1 MCLRGSIDKLNPVNC
16 FRKSKHIY
24 NLFQSKVVKD
34 QVVSIMKF
42 KVVLLGEANVGKTAI
57 VNRFVRDSFDQG
69 ETKCKPDLQSI
80 GSSPVSH
87 TDSQS
92 VLHTDPIYTN
102 FIFCTSFFCKAFR
115 SPIINHGFLNNPT
128 FIVSID

>member
-1 MCLRGSIDKLNPVNC
+1 M
-16 FRKSKHIY
+16 
-24 NLFQSKVVKD
+24 KD

-87 TDSQS
+87 TDCQS
-92 VLHTDPIYTN
+92 WSSEIILHTDPIYTN
-102 FIFCTSFFCKAFR
+102 FIFCTSFFCKGFR
-115 SPIINHGFLNNPT
+115 SPIINHGFLNNPK
-128 FIVSID
+128 FIVKYRLKGLFWVGSGNLL